1 MGETE
6 QLTRKRISTYRDL
19 DVYKMAM
26 DGAMRIFEITKMF
39 PREERF
45 SLTDQIRR
53 SSRSVC
59 ANICEA
65 WRKRR
70 YKFAFVNKLS
80 DSETEAAETQVW
92 AEFAFRCGYLDKP
105 TFDKLNEHYDKI
117 IGKLVRMIDN
127 PNPWLIANTDDRE
140 RRRRKKNR

>member
-1 MGETE
+1 VNRRM
-6 QLTRKRISTYRDL
+6 KNRISTYHDL

-26 DGAMRIFEITKMF
+26 AGAMRIFETTKNF
-39 PREERF
+39 PGEEQY

-70 YKFAFVNKLS
+70 YKLSFVYKLN
-80 DSETEAAETQVW
+80 DAETEAAETPVW
-92 AEFAFRCGYLDKP
+92 AEFAFCCGYI
-105 TFDKLNEHYDKI
+105 DKLVYQNINKHYDQI
-117 IGKLVRMIDN
+117 IGKLVRMITN
-127 PNPWLIANTDDRE
+127 PEPWLLPVVGQTE
-140 RRRRKKNR
+140 KKRRVIHE